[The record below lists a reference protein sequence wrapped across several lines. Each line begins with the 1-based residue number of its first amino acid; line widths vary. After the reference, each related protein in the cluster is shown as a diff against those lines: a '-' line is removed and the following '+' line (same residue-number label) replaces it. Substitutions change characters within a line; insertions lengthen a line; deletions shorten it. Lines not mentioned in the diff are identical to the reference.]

1 MVIECY
7 AQRLLDPFRGAM
19 LTIRHEAAEAVTL
32 DGVRWDIYVAND
44 QLRDGVEARGRVQ
57 VSDIRYGSWSRMQ
70 GLRRGSIYP
79 SADFRRMEAM
89 GAVVY
94 QHLLRVHGQIPFPFA
109 DRFELWLLDRE
120 GLPLALL
127 QSAVREGDVTLDHAP
142 HWRAGIMAREQFASP
157 VMDDV
162 PDGRGA
168 SAADYLER
176 YVNARAGR
184 RPAAQWFE
192 RGARGIGT
200 GRGGIGGLPD
210 ALAGRT
216 LPPEAFPPLAL
227 ADVGHDDAHCRLVD
241 DFRAWQAPWLLTL
254 GHLDRVTRARLEVAA
269 RAQALAVHAQHRLYP
284 EIAEEATI
292 RAALVEATLR
302 GPRATPSE
310 RRAGSISTFYIELE
324 DGPPD
329 LTPAG

>member
-7 AQRLLDPFRGAM
+7 AQRLLDPFRGTM

-57 VSDIRYGSWSRMQ
+57 VSDIRYGSWSSAQ

-94 QHLLRVHGQIPFPFA
+94 EHLLRVHEQVPFPFA

-120 GLPLALL
+120 DMPLALL
-127 QSAVREGDVTLDHAP
+127 QSAVREGDVALDHAP
-142 HWRAGIMAREQFASP
+142 RWRAGIVARERFC
-157 VMDDV
+157 
-162 PDGRGA
+162 
-168 SAADYLER
+168 SAAVREVAGDPATAAEYLER
-176 YVNARAGR
+176 YVNERAGP

-192 RGARGIGT
+192 RGARGIGL
-200 GRGGIGGLPD
+200 GLRGIGLAN
-210 ALAGRT
+210 ALVGRT
-216 LPPEAFPPLAL
+216 LPAAGFPPLAL
-227 ADVGHDDAHCRLVD
+227 ADVGHDETHGRLVA
-241 DFRAWQAPWLLTL
+241 DFQAWQAPWLLTL
-254 GHLDRVTRARLEVAA
+254 GHLDRATRARLEVQA
-269 RAQALAVHAQHRLYP
+269 RAQALAVQAHHRLYP
-284 EIAEEATI
+284 ELAEEGTI
-292 RAALVEATLR
+292 RAALVEAVLR
-302 GPRATPSE
+302 GSPSPPPA
-310 RRAGSISTFYIELE
+310 RRPGSIFTFYIELE

-329 LTPAG
+329 LTPSG